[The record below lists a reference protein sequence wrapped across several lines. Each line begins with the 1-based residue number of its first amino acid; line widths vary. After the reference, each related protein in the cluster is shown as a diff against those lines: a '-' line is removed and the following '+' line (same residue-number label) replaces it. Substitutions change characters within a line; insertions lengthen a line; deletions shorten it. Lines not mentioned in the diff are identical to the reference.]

1 LDQIKLAVTLNR
13 EEELYLMDG
22 DVANGW
28 GTEKSFAQVLKFFMD
43 ERRGGTLQGRLM
55 LMRMRLSSNMLGDTY
70 PMPGCI
76 FVQGKPP
83 RRMGIESLAF
93 AMAQREIEKVLDGP
107 NAPPRNNMC
116 YVQARDEFDFHAS
129 DIQEDFFKLE
139 WEATHRQYIVTYTL
153 EIRNKIVLA
162 PIKHGKV
169 DKEREEDICP
179 RIFPMIDVFLARDN
193 IDASRMRVS
202 PSVTTKEQQD
212 MYQHLQEMIW
222 ARTYKREIEDQLKD
236 MPHTAL
242 PGTLKFLFLSNVGY
256 FIRLLEPAFFEHLI
270 HAHPFAAKAA
280 LFDARIQTEPFF
292 LDQAGTDGFTRIQ
305 RCADRMFK
313 PHAEISYFDSQSVVD
328 PKVLDDVPIP
338 WEARLYNLME
348 QDDYEARFPLED
360 PTEFL
365 MDSTEIKGHFP
376 STVERVDGML
386 VISDVLPNIL
396 DVEIDSPT

>member
-1 LDQIKLAVTLNR
+1 
-13 EEELYLMDG
+13 MDG

-28 GTEKSFAQVLKFFMD
+28 GTKRSFAQVLKFFMD
-43 ERRGGTLQGRLM
+43 ERSGGTLQGRPM
-55 LMRMRLSSNMLGDTY
+55 LMRMRMSSNLLGDTY

-76 FVQGKPP
+76 FAQGKPTK
-83 RRMGIESLAF
+83 RMGVETLAF
-93 AMAQREIEKVLDGP
+93 AMAQREIKKVLDGP
-107 NAPPRNNMC
+107 NAPSRNNMC

-139 WEATHRQYIVTYTL
+139 WEAIHGQYIVTYTM

-162 PIKHGKV
+162 PIKQGRV
-169 DKEREEDICP
+169 DEEREEDINP

-193 IDASRMRVS
+193 IDASCMRVS
-202 PSVTTKEQQD
+202 PSVTTKELQD

-222 ARTYKREIEDQLKD
+222 VRTYRKEIEDQLKD

-242 PGTLKFLFLSNVGY
+242 PGALKFLFLSNVGY
-256 FIRLLEPAFFEHLI
+256 FIRLVEPAFFEHLI
-270 HAHPFAAKAA
+270 HAHPFEAKVA
-280 LFDARIQTEPFF
+280 LFDARIQAEPFF

-305 RCADRMFK
+305 MCADRMFK

-328 PKVLDDVPIP
+328 PKVLDDVSIP
-338 WEARLYNLME
+338 WEDRLDDPME
-348 QDDYEARFPLED
+348 QDDYEARFPLKD

-376 STVERVDGML
+376 PTVERVDGVL

-396 DVEIDSPT
+396 DVEIDSPYLTPLPPGVPPLQLL